1 MDPKSRMS
9 AAREVEGWFVRRG
22 VPNFISDYH
31 ASTDVFTRAAPFLV
45 FVFLFETL
53 TALDEDRRGWNE
65 VLPVVAAIVV
75 VLGAAAAVNR
85 LRGRRAFQLPDRVGW
100 PELSVF
106 VLVPP
111 LIPVLFGGDTF
122 LESIGLVVTN
132 LIILALVYGVVAFG
146 LIPMTR
152 WAVGQ
157 MLRQFGNLLNLMVR
171 ALPLLL
177 VLTTFLFLNA
187 ELWQVAADF
196 TADYYRLTIGLL
208 LGVTLLFLFI
218 RLPRELDDIERFE
231 SWPQV
236 RRLAAGGPAV
246 VRSLGED
253 WTEAAGLRTPLVRRE
268 RWNLVLVLVFS
279 QLVQIVLVSVII
291 GAFYFVFG
299 LVAVREETIVQW
311 TQLMPGELESDI
323 LWSSSSGPNRVIIT
337 RTLIRVVGF
346 LAAFSGL
353 QFTVSTL
360 TDDSWRSEFVTDVIG
375 EVREAVAVRAL
386 YLRGIVGPV
395 GAGTVV
401 RPSAR

>member
-1 MDPKSRMS
+1 MDPERRLAAAKS
-9 AAREVEGWFVRRG
+9 VEGWFVRRG
-22 VPNFISDYH
+22 VPNLIAGYR
-31 ASTDVFTRAAPFLV
+31 ASTDVFTRAAPFLAL
-45 FVFLFETL
+45 VFLFETL

-65 VLPVVAAIVV
+65 VLPFMAAVVV
-75 VLGAAAAVNR
+75 VLGAAAGLNR
-85 LRGRRAFQLPDRVGW
+85 LRGRRFLQLPDRVGW

-111 LIPVLFGGDTF
+111 LIPVLVGGDTIV
-122 LESIGLVVTN
+122 ESIGLVGTN

-177 VLTTFLFLNA
+177 VLSTFLFLNA

-196 TADYYRLTIGLL
+196 TADYFRLTIGLL

-218 RLPRELDDIERFE
+218 RLPRELDGIERFE
-231 SWPQV
+231 SWPHV
-236 RRLAAGGPAV
+236 RQLAVEGPEAV
-246 VRSLGED
+246 QPPLGEEWND
-253 WTEAAGLRTPLVRRE
+253 AAGLRAPLVRRE

-279 QLVQIVLVSVII
+279 QLVQIVLVSAII
-291 GAFYFVFG
+291 GAFYFAFG
-299 LVAVREETIVQW
+299 LVAVRQETIVGW
-311 TQLMPGELESDI
+311 TRLGPSGLESDI
-323 LWSSSSGPNRVIIT
+323 LWSSSSGPDRVIVT

-353 QFTVSTL
+353 QFTVSAL
-360 TDDSWRSEFVTDVIG
+360 TDDAWRREFVTDVIG

-395 GAGTVV
+395 GVD
-401 RPSAR
+401 

>member
-1 MDPKSRMS
+1 MDPERRLAAAKS
-9 AAREVEGWFVRRG
+9 VEGWFVRRG
-22 VPNFISDYH
+22 VPNLIAGYQ

-45 FVFLFETL
+45 LVFLFETL
-53 TALDEDRRGWNE
+53 TALDEDRKGWNE
-65 VLPVVAAIVV
+65 VLPFAAAIVV
-75 VLGAAAAVNR
+75 VLGAAAALNR
-85 LRGRRAFQLPDRVGW
+85 LRGRRILQLPDRVGW
-100 PELSVF
+100 PELAVF

-111 LIPVLFGGDTF
+111 LIPVLFGGDTILDSF
-122 LESIGLVVTN
+122 GLVVSN
-132 LIILALVYGVVAFG
+132 LIILGLAYGVVAFG

-177 VLTTFLFLNA
+177 VLSTFLFLNA

-196 TADYYRLTIGLL
+196 TADYFRLTIGLL

-218 RLPRELDDIERFE
+218 RLPRELDGIERFE

-236 RRLAAGGPAV
+236 RRLAAEGPEAV
-246 VRSLGED
+246 QPPLGEEWSD
-253 WTEAAGLRTPLVRRE
+253 AEGLGAPLVRRE

-279 QLVQIVLVSVII
+279 QLVQIVLVSAII
-291 GAFYFVFG
+291 GAFYFAFG
-299 LVAVREETIVQW
+299 LVAVRQETIVQW
-311 TQLMPGELESDI
+311 TQLGPSELESDI
-323 LWSSSSGPNRVIIT
+323 LWSSSSGPNRVIVT

-353 QFTVSTL
+353 QFTVSAL
-360 TDDSWRSEFVTDVIG
+360 TDDAWRREFVTDVIG

-395 GAGTVV
+395 AVGRLG
-401 RPSAR
+401 

>member
-1 MDPKSRMS
+1 M
-9 AAREVEGWFVRRG
+9 AAAKGVEGWFVRRG
-22 VPNFISDYH
+22 VPNLIAEYR

-45 FVFLFETL
+45 LVFLFETL
-53 TALDEDRRGWNE
+53 TALDEDRKGWNE
-65 VLPVVAAIVV
+65 VLPVAAAILVV
-75 VLGAAAAVNR
+75 VGAAAALNR
-85 LRGRRAFQLPDRVGW
+85 LRGRRFLQLPDRVGW
-100 PELSVF
+100 PELAVF

-111 LIPVLFGGDTF
+111 FIPVLFGGDTI
-122 LESIGLVVTN
+122 LDSLGLVVTN
-132 LIILALVYGVVAFG
+132 LIILGLAYGVVAFG

-177 VLTTFLFLNA
+177 VLSTFLFLNA

-218 RLPRELDDIERFE
+218 RLPRELDAIERFE
-231 SWPQV
+231 SWSQV
-236 RRLAAGGPAV
+236 RRLAADGPEAV
-246 VRSLGED
+246 RPLGEN
-253 WTEAAGLRTPLVRRE
+253 WTDPEGLHAPLVRRE

-279 QLVQIVLVSVII
+279 QLVQIALVSVII
-291 GAFYFVFG
+291 GAFYFAFG

-311 TQLMPGELESDI
+311 TELLPGELESDI
-323 LWSSSSGPNRVIIT
+323 LWSSSSGPNRVIVT

-360 TDDSWRSEFVTDVIG
+360 TDDAWRREFVTDVIG

-395 GAGTVV
+395 EAGTVG
-401 RPSAR
+401 